1 MIFFSRSLNNETPT
15 RPRELPDLPR
25 QISGLLKDSAHDT
38 SCQRGA
44 WLGGVKRDQ
53 FQNDVAM
60 PAKWRASGGSVG
72 PADTEAYRTGCDKLV
87 AVDYIYIFPTNAPPI
102 LEMAAA
108 AAKTSS
114 NYEIIRQI
122 WGSVTGK

>member
-1 MIFFSRSLNNETPT
+1 MIRRVNAVLGWEASKEINSKTTRCPQNGALARGLLDLPT
-15 RPRELPDLPR
+15 RTHRTL
-25 QISGLLKDSAHDT
+25 
-38 SCQRGA
+38 
-44 WLGGVKRDQ
+44 
-53 FQNDVAM
+53 
-60 PAKWRASGGSVG
+60 
-72 PADTEAYRTGCDKLV
+72 RTGCDKLV
-87 AVDYIYIFPTNAPPI
+87 AVDYIYIYPTNAPPI

>member
-1 MIFFSRSLNNETPT
+1 M
-15 RPRELPDLPR
+15 
-25 QISGLLKDSAHDT
+25 LKNSAHDT

-53 FQNDVAM
+53 FQRT
-60 PAKWRASGGSVG
+60 WRCPQNGALARGLLDL
-72 PADTEAYRTGCDKLV
+72 PTRTHRTLRTGCDKLV
-87 AVDYIYIFPTNAPPI
+87 LLIRSVDYIYIYPTNAPPI